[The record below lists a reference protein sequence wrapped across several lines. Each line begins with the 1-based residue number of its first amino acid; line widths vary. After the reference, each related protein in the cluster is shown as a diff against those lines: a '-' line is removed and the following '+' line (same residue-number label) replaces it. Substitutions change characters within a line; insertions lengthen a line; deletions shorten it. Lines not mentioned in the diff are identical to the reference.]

1 MVKLTE
7 KIEQTTL
14 TKTSLKE
21 EKIGYEE
28 KSKVVDDV
36 INGQF
41 YGFILVSCKNP
52 CVTMCVN
59 DIKTLGNCHWLK
71 QSHVCMTIF
80 E

>member
-1 MVKLTE
+1 MQSLLNVEEKKMVKLTE

-36 INGQF
+36 ING
-41 YGFILVSCKNP
+41 
-52 CVTMCVN
+52 
-59 DIKTLGNCHWLK
+59 
-71 QSHVCMTIF
+71 
-80 E
+80 